1 MSFSCHV
8 VLCNLGWCRVTSLL
22 SFSWGAAF
30 LFSVTSDSWAI
41 WDDTL
46 LTASVKTLSSL
57 FRHIS
62 SFDTIGNF
70 NSSDIVWGLAISKWL
85 FMSLC
90 KVPMMAI
97 WTKSCS
103 KISICLALSWRPMT
117 KRLNDS
123 SWRCFAANS
132 SAFNMCFCCSVGAKR
147 NFSAEITLSKVGLV
161 TERNTSLASPVSCEN
176 NTDNFSSSCFFPI
189 PSQYR
194 LTSEMKSDRYELPS
208 NVSIFNVKTLSCL
221 QIFSMMATKIYT
233 FLWHKN
239 KF

>member
-123 SWRCFAANS
+123 SWRCFAADS

-147 NFSAEITLSKVGLV
+147 NFSAEITLSKVSDWL
-161 TERNTSLASPVSCEN
+161 RNEILLSLHQSVVKIIQIIFRHHVFSRYHHSIVWHRKWNLTGTNCRQTYRSSTWKHWVVYKFSPWW
-176 NTDNFSSSCFFPI
+176 
-189 PSQYR
+189 R
-194 LTSEMKSDRYELPS
+194 LKY
-208 NVSIFNVKTLSCL
+208 ILS
-221 QIFSMMATKIYT
+221 
-233 FLWHKN
+233 
-239 KF
+239 